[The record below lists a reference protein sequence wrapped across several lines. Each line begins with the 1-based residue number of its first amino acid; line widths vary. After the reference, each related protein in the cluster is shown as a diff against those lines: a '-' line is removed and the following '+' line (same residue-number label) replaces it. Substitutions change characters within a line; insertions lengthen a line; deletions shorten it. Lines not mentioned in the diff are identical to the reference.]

1 MQRHLN
7 GTHIPNRQDPV
18 AARSIPRPLQT
29 FLLGLGLAAT
39 CAVALLAL
47 TAMMNPALADQ
58 PARLPAAEHA
68 VGQA

>member
-7 GTHIPNRQDPV
+7 GTRISTRHTP
-18 AARSIPRPLQT
+18 AATRSIPRPLQT

-47 TAMMNPALADQ
+47 TAMTNPALADQ
-58 PARLPAAEHA
+58 PAAAHTL
-68 VGQA
+68 GQA

>member
-7 GTHIPNRQDPV
+7 GTRIATRRTQD
-18 AARSIPRPLQT
+18 AERSIPRPLED

-39 CAVALLAL
+39 CVVALLAL
-47 TAMMNPALADQ
+47 TAMTNPVLAD
-58 PARLPAAEHA
+58 APAAEYT